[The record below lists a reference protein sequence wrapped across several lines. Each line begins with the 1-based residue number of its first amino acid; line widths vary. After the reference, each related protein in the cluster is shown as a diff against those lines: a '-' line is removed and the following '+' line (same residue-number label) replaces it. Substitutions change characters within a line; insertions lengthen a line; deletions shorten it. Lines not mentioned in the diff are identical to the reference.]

1 MLARRL
7 SALTLFASLT
17 IACGTPYLPARVPA
31 EVAQPDGSKHDQGEF
46 MGVAKTALYWQSWTP
61 TKTRKRGAL
70 VVMHGLKDHS
80 ARYADFA
87 HALNQGG
94 YAVYAFDLRG
104 HGESAGD
111 RVNVLMFD
119 DYVMDFD
126 IFLYR
131 VMLEENVPVFVFG
144 HLSMGG
150 AIVALDEIEYHP
162 AIAGMILSGAAL
174 APGVSSAKIGLTKFT
189 ASIDPDLAAFNL
201 DLDQFFARSRG
212 RQSGE
217 ARSARLPKI
226 PPPCTWRRSSSK
238 AFRRSTTTWEKID
251 APLLI
256 LHGKAGPRHAAE
268 RQRRSLQARAF
279 DGQITLALRKDV
291 SRSLARARE
300 RHRDQRH
307 REVARRAH
315 EIAIATARMWIR
327 GPSADRRA

>member
-1 MLARRL
+1 MLKRIIAFVVC
-7 SALTLFASLT
+7 APLT
-17 IACGTPYLPARVPA
+17 IACGTPYLPARMPA

-46 MGVAKTALYWQSWTP
+46 LGVAKTALYWQSWTP

-87 HALNQGG
+87 HALNLAG

-119 DYVMDFD
+119 DYVLDFD

-131 VMLEENVPVFVFG
+131 VMLEEDVPVFVFG
-144 HLSMGG
+144 HSMGG
-150 AIVALDEIEYHP
+150 AIVALDEIEWHP

-201 DLDQFFARSRG
+201 DLDQFSRDPEVVKAAKHDPLVF
-212 RQSGE
+212 QN
-217 ARSARLPKI
+217 SATVHMATKLVEGI
-226 PPPCTWRRSSSK
+226 Q
-238 AFRRSTTTWEKID
+238 KID
-251 APLLI
+251 DNMEKVTVPLLI
-256 LHGKAGPRHAAE
+256 LHGKADRVTPPSGSEELYKRA
-268 RQRRSLQARAF
+268 QTTDKSLSLYGKMFHDLLHEPEKGIVTNDIVNWLNAR
-279 DGQITLALRKDV
+279 TK
-291 SRSLARARE
+291 
-300 RHRDQRH
+300 
-307 REVARRAH
+307 
-315 EIAIATARMWIR
+315 
-327 GPSADRRA
+327 